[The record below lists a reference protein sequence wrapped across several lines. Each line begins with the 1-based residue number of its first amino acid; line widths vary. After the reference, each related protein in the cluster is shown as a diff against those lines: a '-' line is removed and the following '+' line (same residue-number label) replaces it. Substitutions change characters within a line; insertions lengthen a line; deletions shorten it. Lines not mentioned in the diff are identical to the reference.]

1 MTQKK
6 DTKTKSTKDLS
17 NRQKLFAEAYA
28 SGKSGTESAKLAG
41 YADKHAGNTAN
52 RLVNNAEIH
61 TYIDERRK
69 QVEDNLGISLETCIA
84 KYLELAKLS
93 QTKKDYNTAK
103 QCIDSIAKVM
113 DYNPKE
119 KVQRTENKVQF
130 ELLLK
135 QLDTLPEVKQIN
147 PIVTKAQA

>member
-41 YADKHAGNTAN
+41 YADKSSGQQAN
-52 RLVNNAEIH
+52 HLLSNPQIH

>member
-1 MTQKK
+1 
-6 DTKTKSTKDLS
+6 
-17 NRQKLFAEAYA
+17 
-28 SGKSGTESAKLAG
+28 
-41 YADKHAGNTAN
+41 
-52 RLVNNAEIH
+52 
-61 TYIDERRK
+61 
-69 QVEDNLGISLETCIA
+69 
-84 KYLELAKLS
+84 
-93 QTKKDYNTAK
+93 
-103 QCIDSIAKVM
+103 M